1 MPAGSTVIERNDNLT
16 DDLMLLLRGLIEA
29 FFVISY
35 SMSAFSIVFYFSIMY
50 QWQQIDDTVFK
61 SNNAGRS
68 SQEAFNVETS

>member
-61 SNNAGRS
+61 SKIDA
-68 SQEAFNVETS
+68 